1 MTQFIKWNTGQR
13 GPTAPD
19 SVTLFALPSDAKTCA
34 EGVRAQ
40 FKESGTKAAVR
51 IIPRTLKI
59 ANAGLRVY
67 AVVIKREVK

>member
-19 SVTLFALPSDAKTCA
+19 SVTLFAHDSDAKTCA
-34 EGVRAQ
+34 DGVRAQ
-40 FKESGTKAAVR
+40 FRESGIKASVR
-51 IIPRTLKI
+51 IIPREVRV
-59 ANAGLRVY
+59 ARCGLRVY